1 MNNIQ
6 LVLWGVVMIASIS
19 GVLRV
24 MSRGYFELLIV
35 SRGNVYQICLNDV
48 LRILQI
54 HSSLEVYD

>member
-1 MNNIQ
+1 
-6 LVLWGVVMIASIS
+6 MIASIS